1 MRVLAV
7 GELAV
12 LREHRLER
20 LGERL
25 GRGEPAGDCSLVR
38 GRHLEGL
45 GRQPPP
51 RVDRELALGLQ
62 LSEHLLVALRS
73 RDRRN
78 VREVLR
84 RRAQHRRAADVDHLD
99 RFLLLRAVP
108 RRHLE
113 EGVEVHA
120 DEVERLDVVLL
131 ERGEVVVA
139 VAPGEDRRVDAR
151 VQRLHAP
158 AEQLRHLGHVL
169 HRGHRDPE
177 LLQERCRAAARHD
190 LDAELL
196 EPAREVVQ
204 ALFVIDREERSLDH
218 EPTSSRT
225 TFGKRRCSAAC
236 TRSRKLCSSSSGM
249 TGTRSAAITGP
260 VSIPPS
266 T

>member
-99 RFLLLRAVP
+99 RVLLPDAALRD
-108 RRHLE
+108 HLLE
-113 EGVEVHA
+113 RVEVHA
-120 DEVERLDVVLL
+120 DEVERLDLVLV
-131 ERGEVVVA
+131 ERGAVVRP
-139 VAPGEDRRVDAR
+139 VAPRKDRRVDPR
-151 VQRLHAP
+151 VQGLDP
-158 AEQLRHLGHVL
+158 AAQQLRHLRHVL
-169 HRGHRDPE
+169 DRGRADPHLLEEGCRAPARDQLDVEAGQAARE
-177 LLQERCRAAARHD
+177 LLQPG
-190 LDAELL
+190 L
-196 EPAREVVQ
+196 VV
-204 ALFVIDREERSLDH
+204 DGEKRPPDH
-218 EPTSSRT
+218 GISPRT
-225 TFGKRRCSAAC
+225 TCGRSRCSAAC
-236 TRSRKLCSSSSGM
+236 TRARRLASSSPGC

-260 VSIPPS
+260 VSTPPS